1 MTIVWAF
8 RFAPS
13 SISFSSSSSFREVI
27 FSIAPKNK
35 NEGENLSC
43 ESSRMDIFS
52 SDVICDRRESLEVND
67 WERKEK
73 KRRKKRDRLL
83 LLGLKCRPE
92 RREREREGKQNNGDS
107 AQYKNGVVSNHT
119 KK

>member
-13 SISFSSSSSFREVI
+13 SISFSSSSFREII

-73 KRRKKRDRLL
+73 KKKGDRLL

-92 RREREREGKQNNGDS
+92 RRERGE
-107 AQYKNGVVSNHT
+107 T
-119 KK
+119 K